1 MSSMNPWQLKKHLE
15 ELKEKE
21 FLEKGRKTKTLK
33 DNFVIMEEE
42 FKIGEAT
49 VGTVI
54 GELAMMDPKATRA
67 LSGMA
72 KTDCIF
78 LLLNHDSFD
87 ILVKEKQKKES
98 EALTH
103 FIFDSIPKMREQ
115 FQFKKVVKNVKILF
129 P

>member
-1 MSSMNPWQLKKHLE
+1 MVAFFQIKVTTFIKGQEPQSPPPEQTKKDTVNMGSLNPQQLKKHLE

-21 FLEKGRKTKTLK
+21 LFDKGRKTKTFK
-33 DNFVIMEEE
+33 DNFVTIEEE
-42 FKIGEAT
+42 FKITEMGAG
-49 VGTVI
+49 VII

-87 ILVKEKQKKES
+87 ILVKVTK
-98 EALTH
+98 H
-103 FIFDSIPKMREQ
+103 
-115 FQFKKVVKNVKILF
+115 
-129 P
+129 

>member
-115 FQFKKVVKNVKILF
+115 F
-129 P
+129 